1 MNGRPPRT
9 WLALAVVCAAAAI
22 AYAPSFGV
30 PFQFD
35 DSARLGGNWSL
46 QYGGLLEAL
55 LWLGNSRLVPAL
67 TLVLNYRLGA
77 FDPVGYHAVNF
88 AVHVLTTVGVFALA
102 LALSRTPRL
111 RDAWPP
117 RRALLLAT
125 AAAMIFACHPLQ
137 TQAVTYIIQ
146 RYASMAALFYVWAVV
161 CYLHARNRYAGA
173 EPGRPRPYVVA
184 TVLLAICAALSK
196 ENSASLPAA
205 LLLAEW
211 IGFGW
216 PRQRRTIVVGTVL
229 FLIVLALPI
238 GWRLIFWEPYVQS
251 DTPSQVTLGG
261 RLADVIM
268 APRAALPD
276 RPPPLAYFL
285 TQATVLPRYLRL
297 VVLPWGQNID
307 HDVPL
312 AQSLSAPVLAGVAFL
327 AGLAVFGLSQLRRR
341 PLLAFAICWF
351 FITLSVESSLFS
363 ITDVMMEHR
372 MYLPM
377 AGLALGGAW
386 LFTAAMARA
395 PRAALSAGA
404 VVVAGLVTLTFA
416 RNVVWRSPLT
426 LWLDAAE
433 KSPDKGR
440 PHVNLG
446 AVYYAIGRLDEA
458 FVHFCRALAID
469 PDDMVASDNLEVVL
483 EAQGRL
489 DEVAVRVV
497 ERRPDGSVLL
507 EMDDVSSYCP
517 QDADNEDPL

>member
-9 WLALAVVCAAAAI
+9 GLALAAVCAAAAI

-46 QYGGLLEAL
+46 QYGGLFEAL
-55 LWLGNSRLVPAL
+55 QWLGNSRLVPAL
-67 TLVLNYRLGA
+67 TLVLNYRFGG

-88 AVHVLTTVGVFALA
+88 AVHVLASVGVFALA
-102 LALSRTPRL
+102 LALTRTPRL
-111 RDAWPP
+111 RDAWHP

-125 AAAMIFACHPLQ
+125 AAALIFACHPLQ

-146 RYASMAALFYVWAVV
+146 RYASMAAMFYVWAVV
-161 CYLHARNRYAGA
+161 CYLQARNRYAGV
-173 EPGRPRPYVVA
+173 ESGRPAPYVVA
-184 TVLLAICAALSK
+184 TILLAICAALSK

-216 PRQRRTIVVGTVL
+216 PRQRRTIVVGAVL
-229 FLIVLALPI
+229 LLIVLALPL
-238 GWRLIFWEPYVQS
+238 GWRLMFWAPYVQS
-251 DTPSQVTLGG
+251 DGPSPVTLSG

-268 APRAALPD
+268 TPRASLPD
-276 RPPPLAYFL
+276 RPAPLVYFL

-297 VVLPWGQNID
+297 VALPWGQSID

-312 AQSLSAPVLAGVAFL
+312 AQSLSAPVLAGFAFL
-327 AGLAVFGLSQLRRR
+327 AGLAAFGLSQVRRR
-341 PLLAFAICWF
+341 PLLTFAICWF

-363 ITDVMMEHR
+363 ISDVMMEHR

-377 AGLALGGAW
+377 AGLALGLAW
-386 LFTAAMARA
+386 LFTAVVDRA
-395 PRAALSAGA
+395 PRLALAAGA
-404 VVVAGLVTLTFA
+404 VVAIALISLTFA

-433 KSPDKGR
+433 KSPDKNR

-446 AVYYAIGRLDEA
+446 VAYHVADRLDDA
-458 FVHFCRALAID
+458 VRHFCRALEIN
-469 PDDMVASDNLEVVL
+469 PEDMVASDNLEIVL
-483 EAQGRL
+483 EAQGKL
-489 DEVAVRVV
+489 DKVAVRVV

-517 QDADNEDPL
+517 KDPAKN